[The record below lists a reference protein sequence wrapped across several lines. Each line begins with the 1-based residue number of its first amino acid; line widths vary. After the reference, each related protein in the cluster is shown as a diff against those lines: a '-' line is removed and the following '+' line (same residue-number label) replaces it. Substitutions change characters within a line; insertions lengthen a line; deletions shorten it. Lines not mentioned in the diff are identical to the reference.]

1 MAISPIGNIT
11 YINQN
16 TQVNVA
22 NLRNNESMPIIN
34 QEFKDKINEIQEVR
48 PTEETNTINKDSK
61 KENKQNFQEKNTKE
75 QDDKEEIEKQNYSSE
90 HILDI
95 KA

>member
-61 KENKQNFQEKNTKE
+61 KENKQSFQEKNTKE
-75 QDDKEEIEKQNYSSE
+75 QDNKEEIEKQNYSSE